1 MVTVPSAYY
10 LPPTEHSPN
19 NPLPVLHY
27 RNVLPEPR
35 TEDEVTRLLTA
46 HKWEK
51 RVGVSMPHQAGADM
65 QFPGYMGCYLEE
77 PLSSQLP

>member
-1 MVTVPSAYY
+1 MVTVPSTYY
-10 LPPTEHSPN
+10 LPATEHTPN

-35 TEDEVTRLLTA
+35 TEDGVTKFLTA

-51 RVGVSMPHQAGADM
+51 RVGVLMLHWSGADM
-65 QFPGYMGCYLEE
+65 
-77 PLSSQLP
+77 